1 MKNKNK
7 EYEWVLEVIHSCK
20 NKKQLKS
27 AERLTSLFNQKYLD
41 FRLELMLGDSLKKRN
56 YELI

>member
-1 MKNKNK
+1 MKNKNE

-41 FRLELMLGDSLKKRN
+41 FRLELMLSSSLRRRN